1 MKKIISLIIALA
13 LVIACAV
20 SASAVSGI
28 TADEQRII
36 DALSK
41 KVNLGQGTV
50 LVEIP
55 AIYIN
60 QAEDYLTKA
69 DLKTQQIDE
78 ILANIADAY
87 EMLENADAVS
97 FSSVN
102 ATVKNQILK
111 KIEDAASVVDADL
124 VIQKGDKAD
133 KFDVTLNF
141 TGDSTVPGYSS
152 SDAPVNIPVVGGN
165 IIKQTGVEGNV
176 MYVIVATSVLM
187 LGLAFVFI
195 SACRKAND
203 K

>member
-1 MKKIISLIIALA
+1 MKKIISFIIALA

-165 IIKQTGVEGNV
+165 IIKQTGVEGNM

-187 LGLAFVFI
+187 LGIAFVFI
-195 SACRKAND
+195 SACRKVND

>member
-1 MKKIISLIIALA
+1 MKKIISLIIAIA

-20 SASAVSGI
+20 SANAATGI

-36 DALSK
+36 DALSRK
-41 KVNLGQGTV
+41 INLGQGTV
-50 LVEIP
+50 IAEIP

-60 QAEDYLTKA
+60 EAEDYLIKA
-69 DLKTQQIDE
+69 DLKTEQINE
-78 ILANIADAY
+78 ILANIASAF
-87 EMLENADAVS
+87 ETLENADAVS
-97 FSSVN
+97 FATVN
-102 ATVKNQILK
+102 ATVKNEILK
-111 KIEDAASVVDADL
+111 KIQDAASVVNADL

-133 KFDVTLNF
+133 KFDVKLNF

-152 SDAPVNIPVVGGN
+152 SDAPVNIPVVGSN
-165 IIKQTGVEGNV
+165 IIKQTGVEGNM

-195 SACRKAND
+195 SACRKVND

>member
-1 MKKIISLIIALA
+1 MKKIISLITALA

-165 IIKQTGVEGNV
+165 IIKQTGVEGNM

>member
-1 MKKIISLIIALA
+1 MKKIISLIIAIA

-20 SASAVSGI
+20 SANAITGI

-41 KVNLGQGTV
+41 KVSLGQGTV

-78 ILANIADAY
+78 ILANITDAY

-165 IIKQTGVEGNV
+165 IIKQTGVEGNM

-195 SACRKAND
+195 SACRKVND